1 MNRYALFLVCIFST
15 SALPAMAALD
25 PSQ

>member
-15 SALPAMAALD
+15 SALPAMAA
-25 PSQ
+25 